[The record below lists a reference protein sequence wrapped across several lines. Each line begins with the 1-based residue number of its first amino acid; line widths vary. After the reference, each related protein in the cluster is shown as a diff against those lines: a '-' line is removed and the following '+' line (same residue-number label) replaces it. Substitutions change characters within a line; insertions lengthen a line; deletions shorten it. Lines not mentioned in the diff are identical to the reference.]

1 MLHLE
6 SRAGLLQVF
15 YELLVLQYNMC
26 RAWYVCQELLST
38 LRTVKIHL
46 KLLMKFIPALQFE
59 KAAPKH

>member
-6 SRAGLLQVF
+6 SWAGLLQVF

-26 RAWYVCQELLST
+26 QAWYFCQES
-38 LRTVKIHL
+38 LRTVKIHV
-46 KLLMKFIPALQFE
+46 KLLMKFMPALQFE